1 MCNPKGQTRV
11 WFMYCF
17 GPKKEHYIL
26 PNKILEIGCSL
37 QGKNWVEKRGAA
49 ELFKTD
55 FEVSGYRMER

>member
-1 MCNPKGQTRV
+1 
-11 WFMYCF
+11 MYYF

-37 QGKNWVEKRGAA
+37 QGKDWVEKRGAA

-55 FEVSGYRMER
+55 FEVSGYRMKR